1 MKFQSDIDIDFGN
14 RDEILKH
21 IKHIPAAMRNA
32 KPMRKHATGVHVTDV
47 PYDALNNMANIDYT
61 EAENRGYLKIDLL
74 NVHVY
79 SQVRDEEHLIELM
92 REPDWNMLKDRQTV
106 EKLIHLSNHYNSMQR
121 MPEPIDSIPRLAMF
135 LAVIRPAKKHLI
147 GQTWK
152 TVAESVWEKESGEY
166 HFKKSHSVAYA
177 NLVVVHMNLL
187 SEGLGDSLDQSN

>member
-92 REPDWNMLKDRQTV
+92 REPDWNMLKNRQTV

-187 SEGLGDSLDQSN
+187 SEGLGHSLDQSN

>member
-187 SEGLGDSLDQSN
+187 SEGLGHSLDQSN